1 MDAAARRAGALLT
14 RVFEPTGLPVTFRLW
29 DGTVVDVGGRAP
41 FELVFRSR
49 AIFRRLLLSPTPL
62 RFGEAYIEGDVDIEG
77 DFFAAMEIG
86 QRLEGVRPSLG
97 TRLAA
102 ALELVRP

>member
-1 MDAAARRAGALLT
+1 MDAAARRAGDLLT

-29 DGTVVDVGGRAP
+29 DGSVVDVGGRAP
-41 FELVFRSR
+41 FEVVFRSR
-49 AIFRRLLLSPTPL
+49 TIFRRLLLSPTPL
-62 RFGEAYIEGDVDIEG
+62 RFGEAYIEGEVDIEG

-86 QRLEGVRPSLG
+86 QRLEGVRPSLR
-97 TRLAA
+97 TRVAA